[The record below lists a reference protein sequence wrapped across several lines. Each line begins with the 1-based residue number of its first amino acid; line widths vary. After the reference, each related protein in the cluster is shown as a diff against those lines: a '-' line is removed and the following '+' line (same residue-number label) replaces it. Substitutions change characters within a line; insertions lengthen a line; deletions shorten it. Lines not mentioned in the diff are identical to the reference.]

1 MSKTLKQ
8 QLVALLRAD
17 ANIYTMETKVR
28 VKLTYRG
35 RSILMQDSMARDRT
49 PPHIGKDYTFETD
62 LFTLMRIFGE
72 HLYPGCS
79 IPFEGKEITF
89 LDI

>member
-8 QLVALLRAD
+8 HLVDLLRAD
-17 ANIYTMETKVR
+17 ANVYTMKTKVK
-28 VKLTYRG
+28 VTLTYRG
-35 RSILMQDSMARDRT
+35 RSILMQDSMARHRK
-49 PPHIGKDYTFETD
+49 PPNIGKDYTFETD

-79 IPFEGKEITF
+79 IPFENGEITF